1 MKKNLLLYILILITQ
16 LSCGQ
21 QQKRI
26 DDSKYIDTKS
36 IELVNSFF
44 GKVKSGNYANALDEL
59 LGQNTNIDL
68 KDSLTLSLKNK
79 FSNINEYSGKFISY
93 RLLLKKSLSND
104 LGVYSY
110 IVKYDKKFYR
120 FLFTFYNN
128 ESSVNIYKFSFDDT
142 LDFEIEESLR
152 LYLNNENYSVRQ

>member
-1 MKKNLLLYILILITQ
+1 MKKYFLFYGLVIITQ

-21 QQKRI
+21 QPKKVN
-26 DDSKYIDTKS
+26 DSKHIDAKS

-44 GKVKSGNYANALDEL
+44 IKVQSGSCASALDEL
-59 LGQNTNIDL
+59 LAQNNNIDL

-79 FSNINEYSGKFISY
+79 FLNINQTSGKFISY
-93 RLLLKKSLSND
+93 RLLLKKSLGND

-152 LYLNNENYSVRQ
+152 LYLNNENYSVSQ